1 VDYPLGVLPGGNGTA
16 LAAVGRDQAGRV
28 TSLSWQGDV
37 SFIATDAVTRS
48 RSGRVVTNTVDGT
61 PAHSYTYDNAGRLV
75 GATVPGHT
83 LSYEYAATGG
93 CGSLAGAGR
102 NTNRTRLVDN
112 GTPTTYCY
120 DAADRLVSSTDTSV
134 GTPAYDA
141 RGNTTILGPQA
152 LAYDGA
158 DRHTA
163 TTTGS
168 TTVTYDRDATD
179 RIVARRVNGTVV
191 AAYGF
196 AGPGDSPFMV
206 NASTGVVGVGVYS
219 RFVALLGGASLHRG
233 LTGGDVWSY
242 PNIHGDTMAT
252 ANSLGI
258 PSATYLYD
266 PFGTPLAGHP
276 DTAPG
281 NFDYG
286 WLGQHQRQLEREAGI
301 ATIEMGA
308 RQYVPKLGRFLQV
321 DPVEGGSAND
331 YDYVSGDPITGRDV
345 AGTKE
350 ERSLPGGDIY
360 KTCFF
365 RGVYD
370 VRAFRSSE
378 CEHYRMAAQT
388 NKPSIYFDFIEK
400 QKSWYVPRVN
410 RINVRPVLDF
420 ASGCWSGWWLGQR
433 AALSLA
439 PWVIGLPYG
448 ATGLAALPL
457 AGCAAGG
464 YAGFRGHNFSG
475 TP

>member
-1 VDYPLGVLPGGNGTA
+1 VPGGTPTA
-16 LAAVGRDQAGRV
+16 PGWSTTACPYCYDAAD
-28 TSLSWQGDV
+28 
-37 SFIATDAVTRS
+37 
-48 RSGRVVTNTVDGT
+48 
-61 PAHSYTYDNAGRLV
+61 
-75 GATVPGHT
+75 
-83 LSYEYAATGG
+83 
-93 CGSLAGAGR
+93 
-102 NTNRTRLVDN
+102 RLVDN
-112 GTPTTYCY
+112 GAPTTYCY

-141 RGNTTILGPQA
+141 RGNTTTLGPQA

-158 DRHTA
+158 DRHSA

-206 NASTGVVGVGVYS
+206 NASTGVLGVGVYS

-286 WLGQHQRQLEREAGI
+286 WLGQHQRPLEREAGI

-321 DPVEGGSAND
+321 DAVEGGSSND
-331 YDYVSGDPITGRDV
+331 YDYVGGDPV
-345 AGTKE
+345 NE
-350 ERSLPGGDIY
+350 
-360 KTCFF
+360 
-365 RGVYD
+365 
-370 VRAFRSSE
+370 
-378 CEHYRMAAQT
+378 
-388 NKPSIYFDFIEK
+388 FD
-400 QKSWYVPRVN
+400 
-410 RINVRPVLDF
+410 LDGLCT
-420 ASGCWSGWWLGQR
+420 SNER
-433 AALSLA
+433 AANPNCIDTRQTHGSVDYTARRRTTSEFDPGAFLSFLREK
-439 PWVIGLPYG
+439 G
-448 ATGLAALPL
+448 ANWMNWTLHTGQGAVRHLRDAVRNRQLQYVVRCIL
-457 AGCAAGG
+457 R
-464 YAGFRGHNFSG
+464 RGAC
-475 TP
+475 